1 MRSDGGGWSTTTD
14 EIKTAYCIVTNK
26 ACTML
31 TNAKLNNPLVY
42 V

>member
-1 MRSDGGGWSTTTD
+1 
-14 EIKTAYCIVTNK
+14 
-26 ACTML
+26 ML